1 MSKKGSTK
9 VDPAVIVA
17 AVKKCRGIRTRVAE
31 MLGIARSTVQEYINR
46 FPEVK
51 EAFHD
56 ADNTM
61 LDAVENKLEFF
72 TQGYIPRPDGS
83 KETVPLALQLD
94 AVKFFLRC
102 KGKDRGY
109 TERVEQEVSGKGG
122 APLAPPTLVIQP
134 VRAATA
140 EDAVNDDEA

>member
-17 AVKKCRGIRTRVAE
+17 AVKKCRGVRTRVAE

-140 EDAVNDDEA
+140 EDAVNDEEA

>member
-1 MSKKGSTK
+1 MSRKGSTK
-9 VDPAVIVA
+9 VDPAVIIA

-31 MLGIARSTVQEYINR
+31 MLGISRSTLHQYMDKY
-46 FPEVK
+46 PEVQ

-72 TQGYIPRPDGS
+72 TQGYIPRPDGT

-102 KGKDRGY
+102 KGKERGY

-122 APLAPPTLVIQP
+122 VPLAPPTLVIQP
-134 VRAATA
+134 VRAAKA
-140 EDAVNDDEA
+140 EDTGDDEEA

>member
-9 VDPAVIVA
+9 VDPAVIIA
-17 AVKKCRGIRTRVAE
+17 AVKKCRGVRTRVAE

-102 KGKDRGY
+102 KGKERGY
-109 TERVEQEVSGKGG
+109 SERVEQEISGKGG

-140 EDAVNDDEA
+140 EDAGNDDEA

>member
-1 MSKKGSTK
+1 MSKKGSSK
-9 VDPAVIVA
+9 VDQAVIIA

-31 MLGIARSTVQEYINR
+31 MLGISRNTLHRYMDLY
-46 FPEVK
+46 PEVM

-72 TQGYIPRPDGS
+72 TQGYIPRPDGT
-83 KETVPLALQLD
+83 KEPVPLALQLD

-102 KGKDRGY
+102 KGKERGY

-122 APLAPPTLVIQP
+122 APLAPPTLIIQP

-140 EDAVNDDEA
+140 EDSGNDNEA